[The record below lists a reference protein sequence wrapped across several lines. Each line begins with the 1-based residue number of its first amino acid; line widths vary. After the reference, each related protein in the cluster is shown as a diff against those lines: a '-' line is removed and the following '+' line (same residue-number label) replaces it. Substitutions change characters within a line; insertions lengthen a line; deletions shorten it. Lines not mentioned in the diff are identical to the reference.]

1 MIAIYDPIEDPYI
14 DLMSFI
20 SHTPLI
26 FNVRSTLYIMCPAGP
41 PDEMT
46 RCLIL
51 VDDDDGDDG
60 CGDGMGIGNGNGN
73 GNDGGSDILFYTNIP
88 PCLFIIVYE

>member
-20 SHTPLI
+20 SHRPFT

-46 RCLIL
+46 RCLI
-51 VDDDDGDDG
+51 VVGDDDDDNDDDDG
-60 CGDGMGIGNGNGN
+60 NGNG
-73 GNDGGSDILFYTNIP
+73 SDIRFYTIIP
-88 PCLFIIVYE
+88 PRLFIIVYE

>member
-26 FNVRSTLYIMCPAGP
+26 FNVRSTLYIICPAGP

-51 VDDDDGDDG
+51 DDDDGD
-60 CGDGMGIGNGNGN
+60 GDGIGDGIGNGNGN
-73 GNDGGSDILFYTNIP
+73 GSDILFYTNIP
-88 PCLFIIVYE
+88 RCLFIIVYE

>member
-1 MIAIYDPIEDPYI
+1 MIAIYHPIEDPYI

-26 FNVRSTLYIMCPAGP
+26 FNVRSTLYIICPAGP

-51 VDDDDGDDG
+51 DGD
-60 CGDGMGIGNGNGN
+60 GDGNGIGNGNGN
-73 GNDGGSDILFYTNIP
+73 GSDILFYTNIP
-88 PCLFIIVYE
+88 QCLFIIVYE

>member
-26 FNVRSTLYIMCPAGP
+26 FNVRSTLYIICPAGP

-46 RCLIL
+46 MCLIL
-51 VDDDDGDDG
+51 DDDGDGND
-60 CGDGMGIGNGNGN
+60 NGN
-73 GNDGGSDILFYTNIP
+73 GSDILFYTNIP
-88 PCLFIIVYE
+88 QCLFIIVYE

>member
-20 SHTPLI
+20 SQTPLI

-46 RCLIL
+46 MCLIL
-51 VDDDDGDDG
+51 DDDDDD
-60 CGDGMGIGNGNGN
+60 
-73 GNDGGSDILFYTNIP
+73 GSDILFYTNIP
-88 PCLFIIVYE
+88 QCLFIIVYE

>member
-20 SHTPLI
+20 SQTPLI

-46 RCLIL
+46 MCLIL
-51 VDDDDGDDG
+51 DDDDDD
-60 CGDGMGIGNGNGN
+60 
-73 GNDGGSDILFYTNIP
+73 GSDILFYTNIP
-88 PCLFIIVYE
+88 RCLFIIVYE

>member
-1 MIAIYDPIEDPYI
+1 MIAIYDPIEDPYM
-14 DLMSFI
+14 DLISFI
-20 SHTPLI
+20 SQTPLI

-51 VDDDDGDDG
+51 DGGDD
-60 CGDGMGIGNGNGN
+60 
-73 GNDGGSDILFYTNIP
+73 SDIGFYTVIP
-88 PCLFIIVYE
+88 LFLFIIVYEFA

>member
-26 FNVRSTLYIMCPAGP
+26 FNVRSTLYIICPAGP

-51 VDDDDGDDG
+51 DDGD
-60 CGDGMGIGNGNGN
+60 GDGNGDGIGIGNGI
-73 GNDGGSDILFYTNIP
+73 GNDSDILFYTNIP
-88 PCLFIIVYE
+88 QCLFIIVYE

>member
-26 FNVRSTLYIMCPAGP
+26 FNVRSTLYIICPAGP

-51 VDDDDGDDG
+51 DDGDG
-60 CGDGMGIGNGNGN
+60 IGNGDGNGNGN
-73 GNDGGSDILFYTNIP
+73 GNGNGSDILFYTNIP
-88 PCLFIIVYE
+88 QYLFIIVYE

>member
-1 MIAIYDPIEDPYI
+1 MIAIYDPIEDPYM
-14 DLMSFI
+14 DLISFI
-20 SHTPLI
+20 SQTPLI

-51 VDDDDGDDG
+51 DGDD
-60 CGDGMGIGNGNGN
+60 D
-73 GNDGGSDILFYTNIP
+73 SDIGFYTVIP
-88 PCLFIIVYE
+88 LFLFIIVYEFA

>member
-26 FNVRSTLYIMCPAGP
+26 FNVRSTLYIICPAGP

-46 RCLIL
+46 MCLIL
-51 VDDDDGDDG
+51 DDDDDGDDD
-60 CGDGMGIGNGNGN
+60 DGGNDN
-73 GNDGGSDILFYTNIP
+73 GNDSDILFYTNIP
-88 PCLFIIVYE
+88 QCLFIIVYEGMRVNAT